1 MQLLRHG
8 FLADLNRVGVLPIER
23 IEGGDGFFKARF
35 LFKLHAGNMQSLE
48 LAASPRL
55 H

>member
-1 MQLLRHG
+1 MQLFRHG
-8 FLADLNRVGVLPIER
+8 LPVDLNRVGVLTIER
-23 IEGGDGFFKARF
+23 IEGGDGFFKARIPF
-35 LFKLHAGNMQSLE
+35 EIHTGNMQSLE

>member
-23 IEGGDGFFKARF
+23 IEGGDGFFKARV
-35 LFKLHAGNMQSLE
+35 LIEMHISNMQSLE